1 MLKIRKYAAIDI
13 GSNAIRLL
21 ISTVTKPENKPVTFK
36 KTSLVRVPIRL
47 GQDVFVNQYIS
58 DNNISR
64 MKDALKAFQLLMDCH
79 NIERYRACATSAM
92 RDAKNAKSL
101 IESIKKE
108 TAIDI
113 EVIDGDDEAA
123 IIAATDLHELIYSD
137 KNYVYVDVGGGSTE
151 ITIYSNGKTLNSRSF
166 KIGTVRLLNNLVTQ
180 DDWEQ
185 MISWLKIHTKGLQK
199 IEMIGSG
206 GNINHIFKASGKKLG
221 NPLSYFYL
229 SSYYQLLQ
237 SLTYEERISQLQM
250 NVDRADVII
259 PATEIY
265 LTAMK
270 HSRSRSIHVP
280 KIGLSDGIIKSLYN
294 EDVSMAS

>member
-13 GSNAIRLL
+13 GSNAVRLL
-21 ISTVTKPENKPVTFK
+21 ISTVTEPENKPVTFK

-47 GQDVFVNQYIS
+47 GQDVFVNEYIS
-58 DNNISR
+58 DYNSTR
-64 MKDALKAFQLLMDCH
+64 MKDTLKAFQLLMGCH
-79 NIERYRACATSAM
+79 NIEKFRACATSAM
-92 RDAKNAKSL
+92 RDAKNANAL
-101 IESIKKE
+101 IEDIKQE
-108 TAIDI
+108 TDITI
-113 EVIDGDDEAA
+113 EVIDGNDEAA
-123 IIAATDLHELIYSD
+123 IIAATDLHELIQSD

-151 ITIYSNGKTLNSRSF
+151 ITIYSFGKTLNSKSF
-166 KIGTVRLLNNLVTQ
+166 KIGTVRLLNNLVSE
-180 DDWEQ
+180 DEWED
-185 MISWLKIHTKGLQK
+185 MRNWLKANTKGLQK

-206 GNINHIFKASGKKLG
+206 GNINHIFKASGKKAG
-221 NPLSYFYL
+221 NPLSFLYL

-270 HSRSRSIHVP
+270 YSKARNVHVP

-294 EDVSMAS
+294 EDVS

>member
-13 GSNAIRLL
+13 GSNAVRLL
-21 ISTVTKPENKPVTFK
+21 ISTVTEPENKPVTFK

-58 DNNISR
+58 DYNITR
-64 MKDALKAFQLLMDCH
+64 MKDTLKAFQLLMGCH
-79 NIERYRACATSAM
+79 NIEKFRACATSAM
-92 RDAKNAKSL
+92 RDAKNAKAL
-101 IESIKKE
+101 IEEIKDE
-108 TAIDI
+108 TAIKID
-113 EVIDGDDEAA
+113 VIDGNDEAA
-123 IIAATDLHELIYSD
+123 IIAATDLHELIRSD

-151 ITIYSNGKTLNSRSF
+151 ITIYSNGRTLNSKSF
-166 KIGTVRLLNNLVTQ
+166 KIGTVRLLNNLVLES
-180 DDWEQ
+180 DWEE
-185 MISWLKIHTKGLQK
+185 MRNWLKENTKDIQK

-206 GNINHIFKASGKKLG
+206 GNINHIFKASGKKAG
-221 NPLSYFYL
+221 NPLSFFYL

-250 NVDRADVII
+250 NVDRADVIV

-270 HSRSRSIHVP
+270 YSKARNVYVP

-294 EDVSMAS
+294 EDVA

>member
-13 GSNAIRLL
+13 GSNAVRLL
-21 ISTVTKPENKPVTFK
+21 ISTVTEPENKPVTFK

-58 DNNISR
+58 DYNLMR
-64 MKDALKAFQLLMDCH
+64 MKDALKAFRLLMDCH
-79 NIERYRACATSAM
+79 KIEGYRACATSAM
-92 RDAKNAKSL
+92 RNAKNSKSI
-101 IESIKKE
+101 IEDIKKE
-108 TAIDI
+108 TSIQI
-113 EVIDGDDEAA
+113 EVIDGNDEAA
-123 IIAATDLHELIYSD
+123 IIATTDLHELIQSD

-151 ITIYSNGKTLNSRSF
+151 VTIYSEGKTIRSKSF
-166 KIGTVRLLNNLVTQ
+166 KIGTVRLLNNLVSEQ
-180 DDWEQ
+180 DWEE
-185 MISWLKIHTKGLQK
+185 MRHWFTTHTKELQK

-206 GNINHIFKASGKKLG
+206 GNINHIFKASGKKSG
-221 NPLSYFYL
+221 NPLSFLYL
-229 SSYYQLLQ
+229 SSYYQLLK

-250 NVDRADVII
+250 NQDRADVIV

-270 HSRSRSIHVP
+270 YSKAKHMYVP

-294 EDVSMAS
+294 EGIS